1 MAFDPNYPCGWNYEG
16 SVSTHW
22 TSFLNLL
29 QHEARNLVV
38 VLMEE
43 MHGYNMCIYWA
54 LETWMASVWYPQ
66 PVCTT
71 SSWWQQSLY
80 CGTQTSAGS
89 PESKEGETCFHFC
102 SVKDAKQMFRTTT
115 ARQWDNHFHT
125 FPHCLHLPSCRL
137 RCTQWW
143 RTTMGWAHTKNTAE
157 IYNTQ
162 NSTNMSVYSCDS
174 TMIQRKKPELTSRIF
189 LDPDSLNDGLHLKL
203 IWSRE
208 EEEGYRGLTA
218 HFLGKQHKCSQHWH
232 ACGTG
237 RLGVMCLTVK
247 GHDFFNRTRWQKG
260 KAEGGPPPHQ
270 FNSPELRHTGVRIHI
285 FS

>member
-16 SVSTHW
+16 SMSTHW

-54 LETWMASVWYPQ
+54 LETWTASVWYPQ

-89 PESKEGETCFHFC
+89 PGSKEGETCFHFC
-102 SVKDAKQMFRTTT
+102 SVKDVKQMFRTTALLLVSKT
-115 ARQWDNHFHT
+115 IISTPSHTVCICLLVVSDAPSDGEPQWAEHT
-125 FPHCLHLPSCRL
+125 QKTQQKFTTLRIQRTRVFIAVTVRWSSCSSKFEPPKKL
-137 RCTQWW
+137 R
-143 RTTMGWAHTKNTAE
+143 E
-157 IYNTQ
+157 
-162 NSTNMSVYSCDS
+162 
-174 TMIQRKKPELTSRIF
+174 RKKPELTSRIF

-218 HFLGKQHKCSQHWH
+218 QLNTGSLT
-232 ACGTG
+232 GTLPG
-237 RLGVMCLTVK
+237 
-247 GHDFFNRTRWQKG
+247 
-260 KAEGGPPPHQ
+260 
-270 FNSPELRHTGVRIHI
+270 
-285 FS
+285 